1 MTAIS
6 LRPVLIAV
14 AGLTLAAAALAA
26 TRPNTTDR
34 PTMSTTEL
42 NDVIADLQDGFPDP
56 ADTVDLTPEV
66 WQEKLTDQEFYV
78 LRKHGTDR
86 ALSGDLSKN
95 DGVYVCAGCHNL
107 LFDSATQFDSGTGWP
122 SFYQPVSD
130 EHVGTTR
137 DASLGMVR
145 TEVHCARCGG
155 HQGHVFPDGPK
166 PTGLRYCINFVSIKF
181 IPRDQLP
188 DAAADQLA
196 ELRAD

>member
-86 ALSGDLSKN
+86 AFSGDLTKS

-107 LFDSATQFDSGTGWP
+107 LFDSATKFDSGTGWP
-122 SFYQPVSD
+122 SFYQPVAD
-130 EHVGTTR
+130 DHVGTER